1 MQSAD
6 HEGNEFTK
14 LAVRHPVGY
23 ALGSGGVVAV
33 LLLVVFRLHPAISL
47 GVGAFLALI
56 NWVVWRPGGIARRR
70 EGEVGNEPVNSR
82 GIVKFVVVTVV
93 LTGLVVLAYW
103 LVE

>member
-23 ALGSGGVVAV
+23 ALGSGGVMAV
-33 LLLVVFRLHPAISL
+33 LGLVVFRLHPAISL

-56 NWVVWRPGGIARRR
+56 NWVGWRPGGRCPAFVPHGGFHAR
-70 EGEVGNEPVNSR
+70 
-82 GIVKFVVVTVV
+82 
-93 LTGLVVLAYW
+93 
-103 LVE
+103 